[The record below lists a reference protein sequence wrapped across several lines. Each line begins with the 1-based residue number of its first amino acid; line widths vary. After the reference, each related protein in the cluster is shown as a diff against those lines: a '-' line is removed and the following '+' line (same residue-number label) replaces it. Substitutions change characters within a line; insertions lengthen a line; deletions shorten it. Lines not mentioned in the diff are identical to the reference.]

1 MAFEAFLSDS
11 RGRPR
16 AAAVFGYV
24 ASMAAHG
31 PPLAVFVSTWL
42 THAFVIGSSGSLP
55 DHTRTEPAY
64 HIPLSLVAAARGEL
78 GGSGEG
84 VVIGGDDTRVPSGIV
99 ARPGRGT
106 RRGLVAPKE
115 IRKLPDENDPLQTY
129 LAGFPDA
136 PEDVV
141 NSGTGVGR
149 GTGGRPGA
157 GAAAGGPGLGTG
169 GDGSGATTIGAG
181 LHIAAIQPPAPKK
194 AASKP
199 KPSGDKGDKEGQADE
214 GGGEDPLAAMSPE
227 ELGPPKP
234 GKPARP
240 VYISSN
246 LAAYFR
252 TVEHFPSLPE
262 TYWRGGQSEYP
273 MMVQVCV
280 STEGTVT
287 TITMQQNKDTNPDID
302 ELVTN
307 AIRTWRYRPRII
319 NGYPRPFCHPIRIE
333 YSRRSRTFFR

>member
-1 MAFEAFLSDS
+1 MAFEGFLSDS

-55 DHTRTEPAY
+55 DHMRAEPAY
-64 HIPLSLVAAARGEL
+64 HIPLSLVAAARGDI
-78 GGSGEG
+78 GGTGEG
-84 VVIGGDDTRVPSGIV
+84 VVVGGDETRIPSGIV

-106 RRGLVAPKE
+106 RRGLVAPRE
-115 IRKLPDENDPLQTY
+115 IQRLPDVNDPLQAY

-141 NSGTGVGR
+141 NSGTGLGR
-149 GTGGRPGA
+149 GVGGRPGL
-157 GAAAGGPGLGTG
+157 GAAAGGPGLGKG
-169 GDGSGATTIGAG
+169 GDGSGSTTIGAG
-181 LHIAAIQPPAPKK
+181 LRIAAVAPPAPKQPP
-194 AASKP
+194 AARAP
-199 KPSGDKGDKEGQADE
+199 GDGHAQGQADD
-214 GGGEDPLAAMSPE
+214 GDGDPLAAMSPE
-227 ELGPPKP
+227 ELVPPTP
-234 GKPARP
+234 GKIVKP

-262 TYWRGGQSEYP
+262 SYWRGGQSEYP
-273 MMVQVCV
+273 MMVEICV
-280 STEGTVT
+280 STEGTVAR
-287 TITMQQNKDTNPDID
+287 INVQQNKDNNADID
-302 ELVTN
+302 ELVVS
-307 AIRTWRYRPRII
+307 AIRNWRYRPRMIA
-319 NGYPRPFCHPIRIE
+319 GYARPFCHPIRIE
-333 YSRRSRTFFR
+333 YSRRARTFGFR